1 MSAMK
6 LSKTDKKIL
15 NLLNS
20 DITQEYPVEYIT
32 ETIGITP
39 GSFYNSISKLKRVY
53 PIEVTPAPDNKV
65 VKYYSL
71 KS

>member
-1 MSAMK
+1 MSTVK

-32 ETIGITP
+32 ETVGITP

-53 PIEVTPAPDNKV
+53 PIEVTQALDKKTI
-65 VKYYSL
+65 KYYSL
-71 KS
+71 KP